1 MGVAR
6 KATKYAVDINGEI
19 FKSGEALRDRCRLLL
34 DKYVWPGCPLDV
46 SLSDDDASFF
56 LSLVR
61 IRDPGRI
68 PPGDYVADVCRTTR
82 DGQVGRHLAF
92 FYGSGT
98 KDMIGWSKLCAGKRK
113 KPQQVTDAMRQ
124 AVASQMMRAYSS
136 AFSKGGFSVD
146 ESGSISIQ
154 TNTAVCPKSGRTLSP
169 TGEYADDCAVVHH
182 DGVSFSE
189 LRDIWLDST
198 GYTVDCLPIVELE
211 IGGCSL
217 APGDALE
224 SWQAFHASNANLVVV
239 SKKWHDEHHSEERRL
254 KKEMQN
260 VIGTTTQNS

>member
-1 MGVAR
+1 MRVAR
-6 KATKYAVDINGEI
+6 KATKYAVEINGEI
-19 FKSGEALRDRCRLLL
+19 FPTGEALRDRCREIL
-34 DKYVWPGCPLDV
+34 DRHLWPGCPPDV

-56 LSLVR
+56 IALVR
-61 IRDPGRI
+61 LRDPARI
-68 PPGDYVADVCRTTR
+68 PAGDYIADVCRTTR
-82 DGQVGRHLAF
+82 EGQVGRHLAF

-113 KPQQVTDAMRQ
+113 KPQQATDAMRQ

-136 AFSKGGFSVD
+136 AFGKSGFSVD
-146 ESGSISIQ
+146 ESGNISIDA
-154 TNTAVCPKSGRTLSP
+154 NTAVCPKSGRTLSP
-169 TGEYADDCAVVHH
+169 TGEYADDSAVVHH

-189 LRDIWLDST
+189 LRDIWLESS
-198 GYTVDCLPIVELE
+198 GYTLDTLPIVELE

-239 SKKWHDEHHSEERRL
+239 SKRWHDEHHVEERKQ

-260 VIGTTTQNS
+260 VIRTTTQNG

>member
-19 FKSGEALRDRCRLLL
+19 FQSGEALRDRCRLLL

-56 LSLVR
+56 ISLVR
-61 IRDPGRI
+61 IRDPRRI
-68 PPGDYVADVCRTTR
+68 PEGDYVADVCRTTR

-98 KDMIGWSKLCAGKRK
+98 KDMIGWSKLCTGKRGR
-113 KPQQVTDAMRQ
+113 PQQATDAMRQ
-124 AVASQMMRAYSS
+124 AVAAQMMRAYSS
-136 AFSKGGFSVD
+136 AFVGQIA
-146 ESGSISIQ
+146 E
-154 TNTAVCPKSGRTLSP
+154 CPKSGRTLSP
-169 TGEYADDCAVVHH
+169 TGEYADDTAVVHH

-189 LRDIWLDST
+189 LRDIWLDRT
-198 GYTVDCLPIVELE
+198 GYTVDSLPIVELE

-239 SKKWHDEHHSEERRL
+239 SKKWHDEHHAEERR
-254 KKEMQN
+254 QRAPAASA
-260 VIGTTTQNS
+260 GSNS

>member
-19 FKSGEALRDRCRLLL
+19 FQSGEALRDRCRLLL
-34 DKYVWPGCPLDV
+34 DKYIWAGCPHDV
-46 SLSDDDASFF
+46 SLDDDDASFF
-56 LSLVR
+56 ISFVR
-61 IRDPGRI
+61 IRDPRRI
-68 PPGDYVADVCRTTR
+68 PEGDYVADVCRTTR

-98 KDMIGWSKLCAGKRK
+98 KDMIGWSKLCTGKRGR
-113 KPQQVTDAMRQ
+113 PQQATDAMRQ
-124 AVASQMMRAYSS
+124 AVAAQMMRAYSS
-136 AFSKGGFSVD
+136 AFAGQ
-146 ESGSISIQ
+146 IAQ
-154 TNTAVCPKSGRTLSP
+154 CPKSGRTLSV
-169 TGEYADDCAVVHH
+169 TGEYADDTAVVHH

-198 GYTVDCLPIVELE
+198 GYTLACLPVVELE

-224 SWQAFHASNANLVVV
+224 SWQAFHARHAILVVV
-239 SKKWHDEHHSEERRL
+239 SKRWHDEHHAEERRL
-254 KKEMQN
+254 KKELQN
-260 VIGTTTQNS
+260 VIGTTTQNG